1 MTTTTTTTKK
11 EEKEEKEEKEINFG
25 WGSNSNSGKVF
36 LSTKNNTAS
45 SVKLNKYSYLQNI
58 KQMTQQ
64 NPQTLFLTKDNDLY
78 CSKNFESKMD
88 LPDKNEIV
96 KSLSSGH
103 SHSVIVTESN
113 KVYSFGSNYDS
124 QLGHSYQ
131 NKGIIDEPTRIDY
144 FTEKGLVVKK
154 VRCGSL
160 QTYFLCENSHLYACG
175 FNNNG
180 ELGFETHTQSQ
191 NQRKTSEIKFCTQDV
206 LDIFSG
212 NYSYFHLFLKEEG
225 LFAVGSNSK
234 GQLGIE
240 GNGKVEKAKLIEL
253 PMGFEH
259 TSIACGLEHCLILG
273 NSNNSQQQL
282 LSSGKSPQ
290 NGHST
295 NRHKFEPIEFFND
308 HDIKQI
314 SVGAYHSMVLT
325 EEQRVFCFGHNG
337 YYQLGKKIAA
347 TCKPTEIVIPEIKN
361 HKTLQI
367 YTGYFD
373 NYVFH
378 SDYYDDDS
386 LCNNYSLLSKDLLQ
400 LFRSE
405 TNFSDSSVKE
415 VKFHK
420 ILVESRIGKP
430 RKLIEQVLNEYPK
443 EQIIDFIEWVYSGKM
458 HNSKQQLIKE
468 ICVKFGITDP
478 KHKSLQNDL
487 LILFKDQDSK
497 DFNILVKGD
506 DDDDDDDDEESYEE
520 IPVHKFLLLARSGL
534 FRDMFQNINEKEQF
548 NSVKDYSGKS
558 IESIEVLVGYFYT
571 NAINVTADH
580 DSEFIFEEL
589 QDSGEYYQLSN
600 IKHFGYQLK
609 KIN

>member
-1 MTTTTTTTKK
+1 MTTTTTTTTTTKK

-25 WGSNSNSGKVF
+25 WGSHSTSGKVF
-36 LSTKNNTAS
+36 LSTKNNTAFP
-45 SVKLNKYSYLQNI
+45 VKLNKYSHLQKI

-64 NPQTLFLTKDNDLY
+64 NPQTLFLTNDNDLY
-78 CSKNFESKMD
+78 YSKNFESKMD

-154 VRCGSL
+154 S
-160 QTYFLCENSHLYACG
+160 SMW
-175 FNNNG
+175 
-180 ELGFETHTQSQ
+180 
-191 NQRKTSEIKFCTQDV
+191 KTSEIKFCTQDV

-325 EEQRVFCFGHNG
+325 EEQRIFCFGQNG
-337 YYQLGKKIAA
+337 YSQLGKKIAA

-361 HKTLQI
+361 HTNLQI
-367 YTGYFD
+367 YAGCYD

-430 RKLIEQVLNEYPK
+430 RKHIEQVLNEYPK
-443 EQIIDFIEWVYSGKM
+443 EQIKDFIEWVYSGKM
-458 HNSKQQLIKE
+458 HTSKQQLIKE

-497 DFNILVKGD
+497 DFNILVKG
-506 DDDDDDDDEESYEE
+506 DDDDDDEESYEE

-558 IESIEVLVGYFYT
+558 IESIEVLIEYFYT
-571 NAINVTADH
+571 NTINVTADH